1 MRALAIVALLLL
13 GCEDE
18 EVPKAPPAAAAT
30 VAKPRTQKQIDDCR
44 DECEQSQI
52 VAGEANDAALRACR
66 ARCAG
71 SSTGGVAG
79 AHEVPRSISRSPSLS
94 APPPVRPIGPNR

>member
-1 MRALAIVALLLL
+1 MRALVVVALLLL

-18 EVPKAPPAAAAT
+18 EVTQAPPAAAAT
-30 VAKPRTQKQIDDCR
+30 TAKPRTQKQIDECR

-52 VAGEANDAALRACR
+52 VAGQADDAALRACR

-71 SSTGGVAG
+71 SGVGVGGP
-79 AHEVPRSISRSPSLS
+79 HEVPRSISRSPSLS
-94 APPPVRPIGPNR
+94 APPPVRPIAPRR

>member
-18 EVPKAPPAAAAT
+18 EVTKAPPAAAAT
-30 VAKPRTQKQIDDCR
+30 AAKPRTQKQIDDCR

-52 VAGEANDAALRACR
+52 VAGQTDDAALRACR

-71 SSTGGVAG
+71 GGAG
-79 AHEVPRSISRSPSLS
+79 GAIGPHEVPRSISRSPSLS
-94 APPPVRPIGPNR
+94 APPPIRPVGPNR